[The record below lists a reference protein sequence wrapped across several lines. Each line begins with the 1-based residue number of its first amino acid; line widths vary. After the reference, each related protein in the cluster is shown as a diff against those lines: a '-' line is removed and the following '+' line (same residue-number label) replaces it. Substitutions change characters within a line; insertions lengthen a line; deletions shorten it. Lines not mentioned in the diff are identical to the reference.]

1 MPIIEIET
9 DLSRTQLSK
18 FKKLFTLMKLINGK
32 AYFPTSEMHGV
43 LLTQSKQNAIN
54 IIQSHLKFIQ
64 PYVLNIDDSLYI
76 KHVGIDVLL
85 DILGQENPKKK
96 IQYLAARAYISA
108 FLANNPD
115 VFKDS
120 MLRGIELDKEQI
132 QAMQYVKK
140 NSKHCALTLRPFQK
154 GIKCHIHHIEGV
166 SERPDLATDVKNLLP
181 LCEDV
186 HTEYHQWVISH
197 QKNVTRATLKHF
209 AKEKKYETSW

>member
-1 MPIIEIET
+1 MSIIEIET

-32 AYFPTSEMHGV
+32 TYFPTSEMHGV

-64 PYVLNIDDSLYI
+64 QYVLNIDDSLYI
-76 KHVGIDVLL
+76 KHIGIDVLL
-85 DILGQENPKKK
+85 DTLGEENPKKK

-108 FLANNPD
+108 FLANNSD

-140 NSKHCALTLRPFQK
+140 NSKHCTLTLKRFQK

-186 HTEYHQWVISH
+186 HTEYHQWVISN
-197 QKNVTRATLKHF
+197 QKSVTRATLKHF
-209 AKEKKYETSW
+209 AKEKKYETNW

>member
-1 MPIIEIET
+1 
-9 DLSRTQLSK
+9 
-18 FKKLFTLMKLINGK
+18 MKLINGK

-132 QAMQYVKK
+132 INIA
-140 NSKHCALTLRPFQK
+140 P
-154 GIKCHIHHIEGV
+154 
-166 SERPDLATDVKNLLP
+166 
-181 LCEDV
+181 
-186 HTEYHQWVISH
+186 
-197 QKNVTRATLKHF
+197 
-209 AKEKKYETSW
+209 